1 MKSNRLLCFLFLA
14 FLVSSCVDEINLNL
28 SKELNPVLV
37 VDAWIGPEIG
47 QSYVQVFSSGAYVSG
62 SVDNGTVPIDLS
74 EVFLEREDGRKIPF
88 QRQWDGKYYPY
99 EEINP
104 KEGESF
110 RLIFQTAEGE
120 RFESSWEKFPPSVQ
134 LEEMTANALER
145 LVLVS
150 SPSGNILQTRTFA
163 EVSVDFQ
170 DPGKGKLGYL
180 SATTG
185 ISELY
190 TMSNFEN
197 CLCTCYRNEPSLF
210 KGMNF
215 QSNENFN
222 GRKFQKKV
230 GEIPLSSF
238 GRFYVVTS
246 MQVLNEFGRNYFEQV
261 SIQQRNTGSIFDPAP
276 FRIKGNIRKTNG
288 ESEIVLGGLFLY
300 QETTFNK
307 MFSRSEIRR
316 QSLSLNHYLEPL
328 VSVAFSCNEYF
339 TDASPFKPSP
349 FLP

>member
-1 MKSNRLLCFLFLA
+1 M
-14 FLVSSCVDEINLNL
+14 
-28 SKELNPVLV
+28 V
-37 VDAWIGPEIG
+37 VDAWIGAEEG
-47 QSYVQVFSSGAYVSG
+47 QSYVQVFTSGAYVSG
-62 SVDNGTVPIDLS
+62 SIDQGAVPIELS
-74 EVFLEREDGRKIPF
+74 EVFLEREDGSKIPF
-88 QRQWDGKYYPY
+88 LSQFDEKYYPQ

-110 RLIFQTAEGE
+110 RLIFQTVAGE
-120 RFESSWEKFPPSVQ
+120 IFESTWEKFPPSVQ
-134 LEEMTANALER
+134 LDEMKVNARER

-150 SPSGNILQTRTFA
+150 SPSGSILQTRTFA
-163 EVSVDFQ
+163 DVNVEFL
-170 DPGKGKLGYL
+170 DPGKGNLGYL
-180 SATTG
+180 STAKG

-190 TMSNFEN
+190 TTSNFEN
-197 CLCTCYRNEPSLF
+197 CQCTCYRNEPNLF

-215 QSNENFN
+215 QSNQNFN
-222 GRKFQKKV
+222 GRPYQKKV

-238 GRFYVVTS
+238 GRFYVETTLR
-246 MQVLNEFGRNYFEQV
+246 VLNEFGSSYFEQV

-276 FRIKGNIRKTNG
+276 FRIKSNIRNTNA
-288 ESEIVLGGLFLY
+288 ENEVVLGGLFLY
-300 QETTFNK
+300 QETKISK

-328 VSVAFSCNEYF
+328 VNVAFSCTEHF